1 MMINDKVQKQEGG
14 DSSTNLQGQSII
26 VNQGISYSDAKE
38 IALDVYK
45 SNYLQ
50 LSQDAAE
57 IARSRAEELTDDF
70 LLKLKEEKEEAIVEI
85 GTPGMQSAIY
95 EAQKQFAKTG
105 DKDLES
111 LLVDILVE
119 RAMTPERNIHQIVL
133 DEALLVAGKLTT
145 EQMDALTLNFLITHT
160 QKHNLL
166 NLESVKDYLN
176 REVIPFT
183 HELSDTSSCYQHLEY
198 AACGSIMEAS
208 KIKPV
213 EELFKKRYPALF
225 SKGFSEE
232 KFREDVGE
240 ITLFNNLLIRNFHSV
255 NNIQLSCM
263 NIDVLRHIAKE
274 QNISEENLNKLITL
288 FNSTLMNV
296 TEIKEYLLEQVPS
309 IKALFDLWSD
319 SSISKFTLTTV
330 GIAIAQ
336 ANFRR
341 RTGVKLDLG
350 TWVK

>member
-14 DSSTNLQGQSII
+14 DSSTNLQGKSIV

-45 SNYLQ
+45 ANYLQ

-57 IARSRAEELTDDF
+57 LARSRAEELTDDF
-70 LLKLKEEKEEAIVEI
+70 LMKLKEENEEAIIEI

-105 DKDLES
+105 DKDLEG

-119 RAMTPERNIHQIVL
+119 RAITPERNIHQIVL
-133 DEALLVAGKLTT
+133 DEALIVAGKLTT

-160 QKHNLL
+160 QKHDLINLDAITAYI
-166 NLESVKDYLN
+166 NSEI
-176 REVIPFT
+176 IPFT
-183 HELSDTSSCYQHLEY
+183 HELSDTSSCYNHLEY
-198 AACGSIMEAS
+198 AGCGSIMEAS
-208 KIKPV
+208 TIKPV
-213 EELFKKRYPALF
+213 EELFKNRYPALF

-232 KFREDVGE
+232 KFKSDVGE
-240 ITLFNNLLIRNFHSV
+240 PALFQGLLIKNFHSV

-263 NIDVLRHIAKE
+263 NIEVLQGIAKE
-274 QNISEENLNKLITL
+274 KNISEDNINKLITL
-288 FNSTLMNV
+288 FNSTLMNA
-296 TEIKEYLLEQVPS
+296 TEIKEYLLEKTPP
-309 IKALFDLWSD
+309 IKVLFDLWSN

-330 GIAIAQ
+330 GFAIAQ

-341 RTGVKLDLG
+341 RTGIKLNLS